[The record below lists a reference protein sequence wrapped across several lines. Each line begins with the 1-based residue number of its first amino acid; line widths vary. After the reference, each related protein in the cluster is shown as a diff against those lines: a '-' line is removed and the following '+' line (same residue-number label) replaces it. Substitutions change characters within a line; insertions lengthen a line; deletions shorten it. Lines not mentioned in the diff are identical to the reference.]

1 METEGAIWLMPVLG
15 IANTIGRVGFGVISS
30 IPRTNAIQINNISLT
45 ICGLGTALSGL
56 SSTASYQFGYAC
68 LFGTTLGT

>member
-1 METEGAIWLMPVLG
+1 MPVLG

-30 IPRTNAIQINNISLT
+30 IPKTNAVQINNISLT

-56 SSTASYQFGYAC
+56 SFTTSYQFGYAC
-68 LFGTTLGT
+68 LFGATLGT